1 MSVRVVERV
10 RSRIQEIRARRPVLG
25 QRQTRGQVVGGGA
38 LIERARQRV
47 ESVTARIKERKP
59 ELVPKI
65 REWKPGAR
73 IKELLAPQTQ
83 YYGGVMDR
91 PGLSVET
98 EPEQRKIAEDRG
110 IAVEW

>member
-1 MSVRVVERV
+1 MSVRPLERV
-10 RSRIQEIRARRPVLG
+10 RSKIQEIRARRPILG
-25 QRQTRGQVVGGGA
+25 QTRGQVIGGGA
-38 LIERARQRV
+38 LIERTRQRIDQI
-47 ESVTARIKERKP
+47 TARIKERKP
-59 ELVPKI
+59 MIIPKI
-65 REWKPGAR
+65 KEWKPGSR
-73 IKELLAPQTQ
+73 IREILAPQ

>member
-10 RSRIQEIRARRPVLG
+10 RSRIQEIRARRPLL
-25 QRQTRGQVVGGGA
+25 RQTRGQVIGGGA
-38 LIERARQRV
+38 LIERTRQRLD
-47 ESVTARIKERKP
+47 EITARIKERKP
-59 ELVPKI
+59 LIVPKI
-65 REWKPGAR
+65 KEWKPGSR
-73 IKELLAPQTQ
+73 IREILAPQT

-91 PGLSVET
+91 PGMSVET

>member
-1 MSVRVVERV
+1 MSVGVIDRV
-10 RSRIQEIRARRPVLG
+10 RSRIQQIRARRSLLG
-25 QRQTRGQVVGGGA
+25 QTRGQQVIGGGA
-38 LIERARQRV
+38 LIERTRQRLDQI
-47 ESVTARIKERKP
+47 TARIKERKP
-59 ELVPKI
+59 MIIPKI
-65 REWKPGAR
+65 KEWKPGSR
-73 IKELLAPQTQ
+73 IREILAPQ

>member
-1 MSVRVVERV
+1 MSVGVIDRV
-10 RSRIQEIRARRPVLG
+10 RSRIQQIRARRPLLG
-25 QRQTRGQVVGGGA
+25 QTRGQQVIGGGA
-38 LIERARQRV
+38 LIERTRQRLDQI
-47 ESVTARIKERKP
+47 TARIKERKP
-59 ELVPKI
+59 MIIPKI
-65 REWKPGAR
+65 KEWKPGSR
-73 IKELLAPQTQ
+73 IREILAPQ

>member
-1 MSVRVVERV
+1 MSVRPVERI

-25 QRQTRGQVVGGGA
+25 QTRGQIVGGGA
-38 LIERARQRV
+38 LIEKARQRV
-47 ESVTARIKERKP
+47 ERVTARIKERKP

-65 REWKPGAR
+65 REWKPGTR
-73 IKELLAPQTQ
+73 IKEILAPQTTS

-91 PGLSVET
+91 PGMSVEV
-98 EPEQRKIAEDRG
+98 EPEQREIAVNRG